1 MTSSAIRTGCHSY
14 LTNPTYHIWMHSL
27 VKSCVLSVK
36 PHWRLPTQPRG
47 TRPLLVSWSRGTRP
61 SLLISGP
68 FITILIVGEI
78 HFAFGQSGSWTNKV
92 DCVWRVSCL
101 THRESAR
108 VRESLLPGKQFSC
121 TLRDCCT
128 DFNLRVHLVP
138 YCLTRMTVIMESCL
152 SASLLRSVP
161 WRDEMGINESTKT
174 EEPWTAGVQAGTD
187 GFMPPLVI
195 RVAHSLRLFTLVSGI

>member
-1 MTSSAIRTGCHSY
+1 MKSSAIQADCHSY
-14 LTNPTYHIWMHSL
+14 LTNPTYHIWMRSL
-27 VKSCVLSVK
+27 VKSCALSVK
-36 PHWRLPTQPRG
+36 PHWRLLTQPRG
-47 TRPLLVSWSRGTRP
+47 TRPLLVSWSRGTPP

-68 FITILIVGEI
+68 FITILIVGKI
-78 HFAFGQSGSWTNKV
+78 LFAFGQNGSWTDTV

-101 THRESAR
+101 SRRESAL
-108 VRESLLPGKQFSC
+108 VQESLLPRKHFSC

-161 WRDEMGINESTKT
+161 WLDEMGINESTTTWNLERLEYRLKLS
-174 EEPWTAGVQAGTD
+174 D
-187 GFMPPLVI
+187 GFVLPFLI
-195 RVAHSLRLFTLVSGI
+195 QVAHSLEH